1 MHRDGKFDDPEV
13 RANMSACLRNPD
25 NQSRPNLLCQL
36 GQLRNRQLL
45 HISGRVN
52 RLKNVAHQNLFCS
65 LAHRASRPAQNTVT
79 SSARLNEV
87 TLKYNNPCILHSLHL
102 SPQVLDILSQPSSSR
117 VSSQVYEFSR
127 KRESP
132 SRSDRW
138 PSVLE
143 RFVWPD
149 A

>member
-1 MHRDGKFDDPEV
+1 MHREGQFDNTEI
-13 RANMSACLRNPD
+13 RTNMSACLGNPN

-36 GQLRNRQLL
+36 SQLRNRQLL
-45 HISGRVN
+45 HISGSAN

-102 SPQVLDILSQPSSSR
+102 SPQVLDGISSSVAIHR
-117 VSSQVYEFSR
+117 SFRFY
-127 KRESP
+127 ESP
-132 SRSDRW
+132 KSEKVLPPQIVGCRSPNR
-138 PSVLE
+138 L
-143 RFVWPD
+143 
-149 A
+149 